1 MNPQLP
7 IYQGQFGPYQI
18 TPADKLEVIVYR
30 LGLTLTGLSFSL
42 GSILF
47 LWRGLNPTTELVLTV
62 LFFLFV
68 LGLGIC
74 LETIHIYLQ
83 ILRSLLRVSWMI
95 GLIFT
100 LVFLVI
106 SHYNLVE
113 YVAKHPLCLLGIG
126 FVFVSLNGI
135 FVKEAFCFNRLESKI
150 LSFVVP
156 ITILSY
162 MTGILTP
169 NLGGFL
175 LTVWSLLFLVFIFRK
190 YTQDIPSDIG
200 DKSVFEYLAKQKE
213 LRKQKRIT
221 G

>member
-106 SHYNLVE
+106 SHYNLVA
-113 YVAKHPLCLLGIG
+113 YVANHPLCLLGIG

-162 MTGILTP
+162 MIGILTP

-175 LTVWSLLFLVFIFRK
+175 LTVWSLLFLIFIFRK

-213 LRKQKRIT
+213 SRKQKRIT